1 MQCISHFMTLL
12 GNGTTVMLTTCN
24 IIQLDSGILIS
35 LGVAKTVIVMDWC
48 NNHCAACVQPS
59 LLCPFSNFEC
69 AFKDGNWTSPKLWRI
84 AIFWAIQC
92 NTVHSD
98 NMTPT
103 VLQSLTMAAC
113 VMFKLTSKCSSICGI
128 YLIMW
133 QFGLHSSFQY
143 PISTLISFT
152 QCQSALLQN
161 CFKESS
167 PSLSSTPSKLRLI
180 GWVSDKVSVLTSDH
194 TQEFHQDDQHCRSR
208 CSGWRKE

>member
-103 VLQSLTMAAC
+103 VLQHLTMAAC
-113 VMFKLTSKCSSICGI
+113 VIFKLTSKCSSISGI
-128 YLIMW
+128 YHIMW
-133 QFGLHSSFQY
+133 QLGLYSTVRVDSLPHRKWREIQQQPGTAGPGNMLGCCLIYS
-143 PISTLISFT
+143 ISCGANYLR
-152 QCQSALLQN
+152 AL
-161 CFKESS
+161 
-167 PSLSSTPSKLRLI
+167 
-180 GWVSDKVSVLTSDH
+180 
-194 TQEFHQDDQHCRSR
+194 
-208 CSGWRKE
+208 